1 MEAENASICPAPRA
15 GFEFAGF
22 PLYFAPML
30 NRIFTLCGAAILA
43 LLIGAGASA
52 SAAPPGWE
60 LREGSW
66 VPVIQPGTGTPEAQ
80 VAQMIELLKT
90 NHTGE
95 LIARAKKW
103 IKKNKSNPLLPQVLL
118 LQGDAEVARG
128 NKYKSLYSYEDILN
142 NFPTSELYIPV
153 LQKEYD
159 IADAFLKGY
168 KRKFLGIRF
177 LPVTDD
183 AIELLDRIQDRERG
197 SPLAEQAGI
206 RVADYYYGTGEF
218 QEAIDSYNDFLK
230 RYPYSQYVRKAEV
243 RRAEASLGNFHGILF
258 DITPLLDS
266 RERLAAISEVFPQTA
281 EGLQVSALED
291 RIYQLEGRKEL
302 EVARYYWRAGRH
314 HAASYF
320 YKRVIQNW
328 PDTLFAQDAKK
339 ELRARLPNEAGK

>member
-1 MEAENASICPAPRA
+1 MLKRFIKLCSVSLAALVIASGTTAH
-15 GFEFAGF
+15 
-22 PLYFAPML
+22 
-30 NRIFTLCGAAILA
+30 
-43 LLIGAGASA
+43 
-52 SAAPPGWE
+52 AAPPGWE
-60 LREGSW
+60 MREGSW
-66 VPVIQPGTGTPEAQ
+66 VPVIQPGTGTPEAE
-80 VAQMIELLKT
+80 VAEMIQQLKT

-95 LIARAKKW
+95 LIKHAKKW
-103 IKKNKSNPLLPQVLL
+103 IKTNKSNPLVPQVLL
-118 LQGDAEVARG
+118 LQGDAEVLRG
-128 NKYKSLYSYEDILN
+128 NKYKALYSYEDILN
-142 NFPTSELYIPV
+142 NFPTSELYTAV

-168 KRKFLGIRF
+168 KRKFFGFRI

-183 AIELLDRIQDRERG
+183 AVELLDRIQDRQRG

-206 RVADYYYGTGEF
+206 RVADYYYDSGDF

-258 DITPLLDS
+258 DVTPLLDS
-266 RERLAAISEVFPQTA
+266 RERLAAISQVFPQTA
-281 EGLQVSALED
+281 EGLQVNALED

-302 EVARYYWRAGRH
+302 EVARYYYRAGRH
-314 HAASYF
+314 YAAAYF

-339 ELRARLPNEAGK
+339 ELRARMPNEVGK